1 MRSARLPR
9 PVALVALAA
18 RDFRIARTYRIAIA
32 LEIGFGVLNLAVFYF
47 VAKFVD
53 EGEVNVPGDDYFG
66 FVAVGIALAVVIEAG
81 VAGIAT
87 RLRDEQLT
95 GTLGELMVQPV
106 GSSELA
112 LGLGAL
118 PMMTATLRVVVY
130 LAAGVIVLGL
140 DLAAANWA
148 AGALMLILV
157 ATFLLSL
164 GVAVAAVTLL
174 VKRSEVLV
182 GLVAFLIAMLG
193 GAFFPISAL
202 PEWLETIANLLPTKF
217 VFEGT
222 RAALLTGS
230 DWQDDAVAL
239 AILSAVALPLA
250 LALFRACLRRAR
262 RLGTLAEY

>member
-1 MRSARLPR
+1 VLSDRVPRSTSLA
-9 PVALVALAA
+9 ALAV
-18 RDFRIARTYRIAIA
+18 RDVRIARTYRIALA

-47 VAKFVD
+47 VAGFVD
-53 EGEVNVPGDDYFG
+53 EGELDVQGGDYFG

-106 GSSELA
+106 SSSELA

-118 PMMTATLRVVVY
+118 PMMTATLRVAVY
-130 LAAGVIVLGL
+130 LGAGALVLGL
-140 DLAAANWA
+140 DLGSANWA
-148 AGALMLILV
+148 AGVLVLALV
-157 ATFLLSL
+157 AAFLLSL

-182 GLVAFLIAMLG
+182 GIIAFLIAMLG

-202 PEWLETIANLLPTKF
+202 PGWLETIANLLPTKF
-217 VFEGT
+217 IFEGT
-222 RAALLTGS
+222 RDALLTGS
-230 DWQDDAVAL
+230 GWEDDALAL
-239 AILSAVALPLA
+239 AIMSAVAFPAA
-250 LALFRACLRRAR
+250 LALFRACLRTAR